1 MLIVLL
7 LGLFL
12 LLIRKKPDL
21 RTGCLLVL
29 IAFGSMI
36 FINTIQAIP
45 AILSSHEVN
54 QEMMRGVPDD
64 ENPNVQVEQ
73 NVQFGANR
81 PNVYYFLFDEY
92 GGYDNLEHYYSFDNS
107 AFLEDLEARGFSVS
121 LHSHNTEAVATDTIV
136 PNLLNMNYVVK
147 VEESGHKK
155 AQYRRSCLL
164 YQMFAVQRLSDQPH
178 QPRGLSGHRRLSRAH
193 QQSDPPHHL
202 GISHAQQPLQ

>member
-1 MLIVLL
+1 MKRILPFLRDRYLLVLLIVLL

-21 RTGCLLVL
+21 RTGCLLML

-54 QEMMRGVPDD
+54 QEMMRSVPDD

-92 GGYDNLEHYYSFDNS
+92 GGYDNLEHYYHFDNS
-107 AFLEDLEARGFSVS
+107 AFLEDLEARGFSV
-121 LHSHNTEAVATDTIV
+121 L
-136 PNLLNMNYVVK
+136 PP
-147 VEESGHKK
+147 
-155 AQYRRSCLL
+155 
-164 YQMFAVQRLSDQPH
+164 QPQH
-178 QPRGLSGHRRLSRAH
+178 RGRGHRYHCA
-193 QQSDPPHHL
+193 QSAEHEL
-202 GISHAQQPLQ
+202 RGKGGGIRP